1 MVIKGNA
8 RAGAKSLAAHVL
20 RPDTNERVKVSEIR
34 GVIAEDVLG
43 ALREME
49 AVSVCTRTS
58 KPLYH
63 ASINTRA
70 DERLTDEQRLHAIER
85 LEKALGLTDQPR
97 VVVIHEKKGREHCH
111 VIWSRTDIEHGRAF
125 RMDHNYRTHELV
137 ARELEREFGHERVQG
152 AHVERNG
159 QSRPERTPGHD
170 EMQQA
175 SRTGLKPKQAKEQI
189 TALWRSTDS
198 GQAFKAAL
206 EAQGWILARGDRR
219 DFVVVDPQG
228 GTHSLARRVEVAKA
242 KDVRERMADL
252 DAAQLPTAQEARAQQ
267 LVRRAELLP
276 RNPEPAEEER
286 PRRQSQI
293 PDGLDWTDKAGMA
306 QQQRSA
312 LAWSKADQRAEEE
325 PKKNGGKVLRF
336 AEDRDRAP
344 EASKQG
350 KEPKAPGDKKQ
361 LNFFEDKKPDKDIDR
376 DR

>member
-20 RPDTNERVKVSEIR
+20 RTDTNERVEVAEIR
-34 GVIAEDVLG
+34 GVIADDVLG

-49 AVSVCTRTS
+49 AVADCTRTS

-63 ASINTRA
+63 ASINTRPE
-70 DERLTDEQRLHAIER
+70 ERLTDDQRWQAIDR

-97 VVVIHEKKGREHCH
+97 VVVIHEKEGREHCH
-111 VIWSRTDIEHGRAF
+111 VIWSRTDIEHGRAI

-152 AHVERNG
+152 AHVERDG
-159 QSRPERTPGHD
+159 KPRPERTPGHD

-189 TALWRSTDS
+189 TALWQSTDS

-206 EAQGWILARGDRR
+206 EGQGWILARGDRR

-228 GTHSLARRVEVAKA
+228 GTHSLARRIEGAKA

-267 LVRRAELLP
+267 LARLPELLP
-276 RNPEPAEEER
+276 RETELTEKER
-286 PRRQSQI
+286 RRPQVQI
-293 PDGLDWTDKAGMA
+293 PDGLDWTDRAGMVA
-306 QQQRSA
+306 QQRSA
-312 LAWSKADQRAEEE
+312 LAWDKASQRAQEE
-325 PKKNGGKVLRF
+325 PKKDSGKVLRF

-344 EASKQG
+344 GSG
-350 KEPKAPGDKKQ
+350 KDGKGAKPPSDKKR
-361 LNFFEDKKPDKDIDR
+361 LKFFEDKKPDKDIDR

>member
-20 RPDTNERVKVSEIR
+20 RTDTNERVEVAEIR

-49 AVSVCTRTS
+49 AVAVCTRTG

-63 ASINTRA
+63 ASINTRP
-70 DERLTDEQRLHAIER
+70 DERLSDEQRFAAIDR

-97 VVVIHEKKGREHCH
+97 VVVIHEKEGREHCH
-111 VIWSRTDIEHGRAF
+111 VIWSRTDIEHGRAI

-137 ARELEREFGHERVQG
+137 ARELEKEFGHERVQG
-152 AHVERNG
+152 AHIERDG
-159 QSRPERTPGHD
+159 KPRPERTPGHD

-175 SRTGLKPKQAKEQI
+175 SRTGLKPKAAKEQI

-206 EAQGWILARGDRR
+206 ESQGWLLARGDRR
-219 DFVVVDPQG
+219 DFVAVDPQG
-228 GTHSLARRVEVAKA
+228 GTHSLARRVEGAKA
-242 KDVRERMADL
+242 ADIRERMGDL
-252 DAAQLPTAQEARAQQ
+252 DAEQLLTTQEARAQQ
-267 LVRRAELLP
+267 LARLSELLP
-276 RNPEPAEEER
+276 RESEPAEEGR
-286 PRRQSQI
+286 PRPQAQI
-293 PDGLDWTDKAGMA
+293 PDGLDWTERAGMVA
-306 QQQRSA
+306 QQRSA
-312 LAWSKADQRAEEE
+312 NVWAKAGQRAAEE
-325 PKKNGGKVLRF
+325 PKQQDSKVLRF

-344 EASKQG
+344 EPGKQT
-350 KEPKAPGDKKQ
+350 KEPKAAGDKKQ
-361 LNFFEDKKPDKDIDR
+361 LRFFEDKKPDKDIDR